1 MGGQSCRSSSSYI
14 EDDRPEQL
22 TTAALLDPIKM
33 LVEAEEEVGLKCIR
47 KRVMVIFYVIG
58 EEAVPG

>member
-22 TTAALLDPIKM
+22 TTVALLDPIKM
-33 LVEAEEEVGLKCIR
+33 VVEAEEEVVQLITK
-47 KRVMVIFYVIG
+47 
-58 EEAVPG
+58 EEEVAF

>member
-1 MGGQSCRSSSSYI
+1 M
-14 EDDRPEQL
+14 